1 MRQLICLR
9 FLTLS
14 TDQLKKRGLKNMEN
28 EQEITPLWQEEK
40 LKSPARMALNQNQ
53 KNANLQKQIREMD
66 RSKIRTKRKPSRFF
80 MENEYVHG
88 GYAATLPDSCTTI
101 YTVLSVHC
109 NNETQVAFP
118 SISTIQVLSGC
129 ANRNTTI
136 KSLSILASYGI
147 IGILK
152 TKGFNMVN
160 VYAFQATRYW
170 KPIPGWKEKMD
181 KYRNKSQYQFV
192 PHRSNKRPDYRGNR
206 DDTLTNLN
214 NNSSN
219 NITNI
224 KDVLMK
230 RMQELKIPIQQS
242 EVAIQE
248 GSLHSVDGRAK
259 HEDLPVITGKL
270 REYRGITGDT
280 TIEPIINQNH
290 DTPYVDNTTQKQ
302 REDDNFKSAYE

>member
-1 MRQLICLR
+1 
-9 FLTLS
+9 
-14 TDQLKKRGLKNMEN
+14 
-28 EQEITPLWQEEK
+28 
-40 LKSPARMALNQNQ
+40 MALNQNQ
-53 KNANLQKQIREMD
+53 KNANLQKQISEMD

-88 GYAATLPDSCTTI
+88 GYAATLPDTCTTI

-118 SISTIQVLSGC
+118 SITKIQELSGC
-129 ANRNTTI
+129 TNRNTTI
-136 KSLSILASYGI
+136 KSLSILESYGI

-170 KPIPGWKEKMD
+170 KPILGWREKMD
-181 KYRNKSQYQFV
+181 KYNNKSQYQFT
-192 PHRSNKRPDYRGNR
+192 PHRSNKKPDYRSNR

-214 NNSSN
+214 DNSSN
-219 NITNI
+219 TITNI

-230 RMQELKIPIQQS
+230 RMQELKIPIQES
-242 EVAIQE
+242 KVAIQE

-270 REYRGITGDT
+270 REYRSITSDT
-280 TIEPIINQNH
+280 TIEPIINQNN
-290 DTPYVDNTTQKQ
+290 DIGRTPPHVDNTTQKQ
-302 REDDNFKSAYE
+302 REDDNIKSAYEH